1 MEELN
6 GRIWWK
12 MEELNGRKA
21 ERLHPKMVKIRGS
34 CWLRQNIFRKPH
46 TFNSATLKPGCLWLS
61 SSTHSD
67 SISLPARP
75 RNSWGII
82 TKQKQNQSPAP
93 TPQVPARHRP
103 AQGGLA
109 TWAQMWHFNLLFCC
123 CCPKPILIALIHPP
137 RQKPPQQL
145 RTSQKMFS
153 DHPSSPHT
161 PREGNFR
168 VALPVPL
175 SPWSQFKQES
185 LPGAGSGFSQQ
196 NGDSADWARPREKL
210 WNWRWEKFTE
220 PSEHKEASL

>member
-6 GRIWWK
+6 GRIWRK

-34 CWLRQNIFRKPH
+34 RWLRQSIFRKPH

-109 TWAQMWHFNLLFCC
+109 TWAQMWHFNLLF
-123 CCPKPILIALIHPP
+123 LL
-137 RQKPPQQL
+137 L
-145 RTSQKMFS
+145 LSQTHFNCT
-153 DHPSSPHT
+153 HPSSSPETT
-161 PREGNFR
+161 PAAEDQPED
-168 VALPVPL
+168 VLWPPL
-175 SPWSQFKQES
+175 FSSHSQR
-185 LPGAGSGFSQQ
+185 G
-196 NGDSADWARPREKL
+196 
-210 WNWRWEKFTE
+210 KF
-220 PSEHKEASL
+220 